1 MYNNEL
7 AILRDMSIFC
17 SIFAYSTCILNL
29 LFQIFVV
36 VLFLA
41 LKEIEGRCCTKVLW
55 LVGKKAVVLKRR
67 VRSFDIRTSF
77 GNQAN
82 DSEGTIR
89 SSDATET
96 RRPTQTKPRRLS
108 VRIRERNAYLKAQ
121 GVDVRRGRNLN
132 GGEVAVELVDVE
144 GGEKRVADVKDDDCF
159 VTGANNVVNP
169 LDAVEL
175 PVTC

>member
-1 MYNNEL
+1 
-7 AILRDMSIFC
+7 MSIYC

-29 LFQIFVV
+29 LFQTFVV

-67 VRSFDIRTSF
+67 VRSSVRSFDLGIRTSSSF
-77 GNQAN
+77 GSQD

-89 SSDATET
+89 SPDAAEA
-96 RRPTQTKPRRLS
+96 RRPTQGKPRRLS

-132 GGEVAVELVDVE
+132 GGEVAVELADVE
-144 GGEKRVADVKDDDCF
+144 GGEKRVADVKDDDGF
-159 VTGANNVVNP
+159 VTGVINVVNP

-175 PVTC
+175 PGTC

>member
-1 MYNNEL
+1 
-7 AILRDMSIFC
+7 MSIFC

-29 LFQIFVV
+29 LFQMFVV

-67 VRSFDIRTSF
+67 VRSSVASFDLGIRTSF
-77 GNQAN
+77 GSQDYSN
-82 DSEGTIR
+82 GTSR
-89 SSDATET
+89 SPET
-96 RRPTQTKPRRLS
+96 QSRPPKGKPRRLS

-121 GVDVRRGRNLN
+121 GVDVRRGQRLK

-144 GGEKRVADVKDDDCF
+144 GGEKRVAGVKDDDCF
-159 VTGANNVVNP
+159 VTGVNYVVNP

-175 PVTC
+175 PGEL

>member
-1 MYNNEL
+1 
-7 AILRDMSIFC
+7 MSIFC

-29 LFQIFVV
+29 LFQMFVV

-67 VRSFDIRTSF
+67 VRSSVQSFDLGIGIRTSF
-77 GNQAN
+77 GSQDHSN
-82 DSEGTIR
+82 GTNR
-89 SSDATET
+89 SPDVAET
-96 RRPTQTKPRRLS
+96 QSRPSKGKPRRLS

-121 GVDVRRGRNLN
+121 GVDVRRGQRLN

-144 GGEKRVADVKDDDCF
+144 GGEKRVAGVKDDDCF
-159 VTGANNVVNP
+159 VTGVNYVVNP

-175 PVTC
+175 PGEL

>member
-1 MYNNEL
+1 
-7 AILRDMSIFC
+7 MSIFC

-29 LFQIFVV
+29 LFQMFVV

-55 LVGKKAVVLKRR
+55 LVGKKAVILKRR

-82 DSEGTIR
+82 YSEGTIR
-89 SSDATET
+89 SPDVAET
-96 RRPTQTKPRRLS
+96 QSRPPKGKPRRLS

-121 GVDVRRGRNLN
+121 GVDVRRGQRLN

-144 GGEKRVADVKDDDCF
+144 GGEKRVAEVKDDDCF
-159 VTGANNVVNP
+159 VTGVNNVVNP

-175 PVTC
+175 PVPGEL